1 MENLE
6 KILKETEGFFYVDD
20 EKITKLAEELT
31 EHMNNKLY
39 FNPTPLKVNVFATFL
54 QTVPKVVG
62 SSKQPSGLKQTK
74 EISL

>member
-39 FNPTPLKVNVFATFL
+39 FNPTLFM
-54 QTVPKVVG
+54 
-62 SSKQPSGLKQTK
+62 
-74 EISL
+74 IS

>member
-1 MENLE
+1 MEYMIQWIIDNKKLSIENVRYCTGATKYMENLE

-39 FNPTPLKVNVFATFL
+39 FNPTPLKVN
-54 QTVPKVVG
+54 
-62 SSKQPSGLKQTK
+62 
-74 EISL
+74 